1 MNQSYNER
9 MDQRLVAVM
18 KGLVMDATRKAS
30 SGHPGGAFSSADF
43 AAILF
48 REYLR
53 FAPQHP
59 KWHNRDRFVLS
70 AGHESM
76 LLYSLLH
83 LMGLLSKDEIKAFRQ
98 FGSLTPGH
106 PEAHLT
112 PGVEATTGPLGQ
124 GIAMAVGMAVA
135 QQQQESV
142 LGREFGGNR
151 VFCLVGDGDL
161 QEDVALGACQ
171 LAGHW
176 ALHSLVVYYDK
187 NDKQI
192 SGHTDRVSSVN
203 FPALFRAMQWEV
215 LEIDGHDHRA
225 IRQALDFAC
234 TRGEGKPLIIIGQTV
249 MAKGA
254 ATMEGSH
261 KTHGEPLKTDEIAAT
276 KTRLGLNPD
285 EFFQVPLETLDYFQS
300 HIRSYNRQAEEWD
313 QMVSQKR
320 KEDADFREIYNQ
332 YFAETPIEY
341 DLAASP
347 AGTQVA
353 TRVSFGKA
361 LESMGRKS
369 NAIMGGSADLEPSN
383 NTAAFAA
390 AVGEFSPS
398 NRSGRNLAFGVREFP
413 MTAIGNGMALY
424 GGFLP
429 FGATFLT
436 FSDYSRNAIRMS
448 ALMELPALHV
458 FTHDSIFLGEDG
470 PTHQSVEHLMSL
482 RLIPQLQVC
491 RPADERETL
500 ACMRVW
506 GRGGKRP
513 MLLAL
518 TRQAVPVLEGPVEVE
533 RGAYV
538 CYDTGAD
545 SMNHPIDLMI
555 YASGSEVWVARE
567 AALRLSQIRGIRIQV
582 VSVVCWL
589 WFEEQDE
596 QYRAQILQQS
606 VRARVSIEAGSTLGW
621 QRFTGMNG
629 LNIGVDRFGH
639 SAPAEALAAHFGLL
653 PEQVTQRIGDY
664 LNHLS
669 A

>member
-1 MNQSYNER
+1 MQTYNEV
-9 MDQRLVAVM
+9 MDQRLVGVI
-18 KGLVMDATRKAS
+18 KGLIMDATRKAN

-53 FAPQHP
+53 FAPNHP

-83 LMGLLSKDEIKAFRQ
+83 LMGLLSLDEVKAFRQ

-142 LGREFGGNR
+142 LGTAFGGHR

-187 NDKQI
+187 NDQQI
-192 SGHTDRVSSVN
+192 SGHTGRVSSVD

-215 LEIDGHDHRA
+215 LEIDGHDHKA
-225 IRQALDFAC
+225 IRQSLDFAC
-234 TRGEGKPLIIIGQTV
+234 NRSAGKPLLIIGQTI

-276 KTRLGLNPD
+276 KARLGLDPA
-285 EFFQVPLETLDYFQS
+285 EFFQVPREIEDYFQS
-300 HIRSYNRQAEEWD
+300 NLLTYNDQAEDWNRTIAK
-313 QMVSQKR
+313 SKN
-320 KEDADFREIYNQ
+320 EDAAFRLIYDQ
-332 YFAETPIEY
+332 YFAEKPI
-341 DLAASP
+341 DLDVVASP
-347 AGTQVA
+347 PGTQVA
-353 TRVSFGKA
+353 TRVTFGKA
-361 LESMGRKS
+361 LEAMGKNS
-369 NAIMGGSADLEPSN
+369 TAIIGGSADLEPSN

-500 ACMRVW
+500 ACMRIW
-506 GRGGKRP
+506 GRGGRRP

-518 TRQAVPVLEGPVEVE
+518 TRQAVPVLEGPVAVE

-538 CYDTGAD
+538 SYDTDAVD
-545 SMNHPIDLMI
+545 TDRPIGLMI
-555 YASGSEVWVARE
+555 YASGSEVWVARD
-567 AALRLSQIRGIRIQV
+567 AALRISQIRNIRVQV

-589 WFEEQDE
+589 WFEEQDKE
-596 QYRAQILQQS
+596 YKELILQNS
-606 VRARVSIEAGSTLGW
+606 VLARVSIEAGSTLGW
-621 QRFTGMNG
+621 QRFTGMDG
-629 LNIGVDRFGH
+629 LNIGVDCFGH
-639 SAPAEALAAHFGLL
+639 SAPAEALASHFGLL
-653 PEQVTQRIGDY
+653 PEQVTQRILEY
-664 LNHLS
+664 LNPLS
-669 A
+669 T

>member
-1 MNQSYNER
+1 MKQLFNEAR
-9 MDQRLVAVM
+9 DQQLVAVI

-48 REYLR
+48 SKYLR
-53 FAPQHP
+53 FAPKHP

-83 LMGLLSKDEIKAFRQ
+83 LMGLLPLEELKAFRQ
-98 FGSLTPGH
+98 FGSRTPGH
-106 PEAHLT
+106 PEVHLT

-142 LGREFGGNR
+142 LGSEFGSNR

-176 ALHSLVVYYDK
+176 ALHTLVVYYDK
-187 NDKQI
+187 NDQQI
-192 SGHTDRVSSVN
+192 SGHTGRVSSVD

-215 LEIDGHDHRA
+215 MEIDGHDHKA

-234 TRGEGKPLIIIGQTV
+234 NLSAGKPLLIIGQTI

-261 KTHGEPLKTDEIAAT
+261 KTHGEPLKVDEISAT
-276 KTRLGLNPD
+276 KSRLGLDPD
-285 EFFQVPLETLDYFQS
+285 EFFQIPSKIVDYFQAHLNS
-300 HIRSYNRQAEEWD
+300 FNATAEEWNHAIAIKKQENDVFREVYD
-313 QMVSQKR
+313 QYFSQK
-320 KEDADFREIYNQ
+320 
-332 YFAETPIEY
+332 PIEL
-341 DLAASP
+341 DVPLSP
-347 AGTQVA
+347 PGTQIA
-353 TRVSFGKA
+353 TRVTFGKA
-361 LESMGRKS
+361 LEYMGRQS
-369 NAIMGGSADLEPSN
+369 QSIMGGSADLEPSN
-383 NTAAFAA
+383 NTAAFAG
-390 AVGEFSPS
+390 AVEEFSAS

-448 ALMELPALHV
+448 ALMGLPSLHV

-506 GRGGKRP
+506 GRGGNRP

-518 TRQAVPVLEGPVEVE
+518 TRQAVPVLEGPVDVE

-538 CYDTGAD
+538 CYDTDSGAT
-545 SMNHPIDLMI
+545 NRPIDLMI
-555 YASGSEVWVARE
+555 YASGSELWVARE
-567 AALRLSQIRGIRIQV
+567 AAHRVSQMKNIRALV

-589 WFEEQDE
+589 WFDE
-596 QYRAQILQQS
+596 QNEHYRNQILQTG

-621 QRFTGMNG
+621 QRFTGMDG
-629 LNIGVDRFGH
+629 LNIGVDSFGH
-639 SAPAEALAAHFGLL
+639 SAPAEALASHFGLL
-653 PEQVTQRIGDY
+653 PEQVTERIRDY
-664 LNHLS
+664 LNRLN

>member
-1 MNQSYNER
+1 

-83 LMGLLSKDEIKAFRQ
+83 LMGLLSLDEIKAFRQ

-234 TRGEGKPLIIIGQTV
+234 ARGEGKPLIIIGQTV

-276 KTRLGLNPD
+276 KTRLGLDPED
-285 EFFQVPLETLDYFQS
+285 FFQVPLEILDYFQS
-300 HIRSYNRQAEEWD
+300 HIRSFNRQAEEWD
-313 QMVSQKR
+313 QMVSRKR
-320 KEDADFREIYNQ
+320 KEDADFRVIYDQ
-332 YFAETPIEY
+332 YFAETPIEC

-369 NAIMGGSADLEPSN
+369 NSIMGGSADLEPSN

-398 NRSGRNLAFGVREFP
+398 NRRGRNLAFGVREFP

-458 FTHDSIFLGEDG
+458 FY
-470 PTHQSVEHLMSL
+470 P
-482 RLIPQLQVC
+482 
-491 RPADERETL
+491 
-500 ACMRVW
+500 
-506 GRGGKRP
+506 
-513 MLLAL
+513 
-518 TRQAVPVLEGPVEVE
+518 
-533 RGAYV
+533 
-538 CYDTGAD
+538 
-545 SMNHPIDLMI
+545 
-555 YASGSEVWVARE
+555 
-567 AALRLSQIRGIRIQV
+567 
-582 VSVVCWL
+582 
-589 WFEEQDE
+589 
-596 QYRAQILQQS
+596 
-606 VRARVSIEAGSTLGW
+606 
-621 QRFTGMNG
+621 
-629 LNIGVDRFGH
+629 
-639 SAPAEALAAHFGLL
+639 
-653 PEQVTQRIGDY
+653 
-664 LNHLS
+664 
-669 A
+669 

>member
-1 MNQSYNER
+1 MMQTYKDET
-9 MDQRLVAVM
+9 DQRLVAVI

-53 FAPQHP
+53 FAPKHP

-83 LMGLLSKDEIKAFRQ
+83 LMGLLSLDEIKAFRQ

-106 PEAHLT
+106 PETQLT

-135 QQQQESV
+135 QQQQQAA

-151 VFCLVGDGDL
+151 VYCLVGDGDL

-187 NDKQI
+187 NDQQI
-192 SGHTDRVSSVN
+192 SGNTGRVSSVD

-215 LEIDGHDHRA
+215 LEIDGHDHTA
-225 IRQALDFAC
+225 IRNALDFAC
-234 TRGEGKPLIIIGQTV
+234 SRCEGKPLLIIGQTI

-261 KTHGEPLKTDEIAAT
+261 KTHGEPLKPDEIAAT
-276 KTRLGLNPD
+276 KLRLGLDPE
-285 EFFQVPLETLDYFQS
+285 EFFQVPSEVVDYFQS
-300 HIRSYNRQAEEWD
+300 HLLSFNGPAEEWN
-313 QMVSQKR
+313 QSISGKR
-320 KEDADFREIYNQ
+320 QYNAEFREVYDQ
-332 YFAETPIEY
+332 YFGQKSIE
-341 DLAASP
+341 LAVAPSAP
-347 AGTQVA
+347 GTQVA
-353 TRVSFGKA
+353 TRVTFGKA
-361 LESMGRKS
+361 LESMGRNS
-369 NAIMGGSADLEPSN
+369 QSIMGGSADLEPTN
-383 NTAAFAA
+383 NTAAFAVS
-390 AVGEFSPS
+390 VGEFSAS

-518 TRQAVPVLEGPVEVE
+518 TRQAVPVLEGPVEIE

-538 CYDTGAD
+538 CCDTRPEEF
-545 SMNHPIDLMI
+545 NRPVDLVI

-567 AALRLSQIRGIRIQV
+567 AALRVSQMRNIRAWV

-596 QYRAQILQQS
+596 QYREFILQKN

-621 QRFTGMNG
+621 QRFTGMDG
-629 LNIGVDRFGH
+629 LNIGVDGFGH
-639 SAPAEALAAHFGLL
+639 SAPAEALATHFGLL
-653 PEQVTQRIGDY
+653 PEQVTDRIEDY
-664 LNHLS
+664 LNRLG